1 MQMCVIQ
8 GLFFF
13 FCSAQHRQRN
23 DIPKNFETL
32 TNGDELLFCFVL
44 FFCCKRFLACP
55 NTQKIKKDERDFR
68 FCMQICLRVALHV
81 CTLFCLFALIY
92 TLNITWL
99 VVFCRLIQLHMRAQ
113 PSWLA
118 ACRRRCHRCRAAQ
131 FR

>member
-13 FCSAQHRQRN
+13 ALLN
-23 DIPKNFETL
+23 TDNETISL
-32 TNGDELLFCFVL
+32 KTSKLSQMATNFCFVL
-44 FFCCKRFLACP
+44 FCFSVANAFSLALIH
-55 NTQKIKKDERDFR
+55 KKLKKDERDFR

-99 VVFCRLIQLHMRAQ
+99 VVFFCRLIQLHMRTQ